1 MGHGKLFFIFAIFIS
16 SYINHT
22 RSIRRPSSSIRSG
35 SVEFSSLASGD
46 PLTPGWAAIRNTT
59 RLDMDES
66 QVLPNIPSLPLSYH
80 DALSLLKAMQ
90 GRGTLGDISWKGG
103 LPDVSYYSGPTEG
116 NAELVNIVDNKV
128 APVWNVI
135 GVMHGSQEPDH
146 AVILGMHERDSFCM
160 MTMFIFFFLK
170 GNRRDA
176 WGYGAVD
183 SSSGSAVMV
192 WFGAIYHS
200 WYFAHHLLFVSKG

>member
-1 MGHGKLFFIFAIFIS
+1 MVSLFPASLYPLILIKHD
-16 SYINHT
+16 Y
-22 RSIRRPSSSIRSG
+22 IRRPSSSIRSG

-46 PLTPGWAAIRNTT
+46 PLTPGWAATKNTT
-59 RLDMDES
+59 RLNMDES

-116 NAELVNIVDNKV
+116 KAELVNVVDNNV

-146 AVILGMHERDSFCM
+146 AVILGKNNV
-160 MTMFIFFFLK
+160 FL
-170 GNRRDA
+170 
-176 WGYGAVD
+176 Y
-183 SSSGSAVMV
+183 
-192 WFGAIYHS
+192 IYKTYYIS
-200 WYFAHHLLFVSKG
+200 

>member
-1 MGHGKLFFIFAIFIS
+1 MVSFFIFAILIS
-16 SYINHT
+16 SSQINHAC
-22 RSIRRPSSSIRSG
+22 SIRRPSSSIPSG

-90 GRGTLGDISWKGG
+90 GHGTLGDISWKGG

-146 AVILGMHERDSFCM
+146 AVILGMYERDSTFYDYNPH
-160 MTMFIFFFLK
+160 FFLLK

-192 WFGAIYHS
+192 CYGAIYHP
-200 WYFAHHLLFVSKG
+200 

>member
-1 MGHGKLFFIFAIFIS
+1 MWLK
-16 SYINHT
+16 T
-22 RSIRRPSSSIRSG
+22 RRPSSSIRSG

-46 PLTPGWAAIRNTT
+46 PLTPGWAATKNTT
-59 RLDMDES
+59 RLNMDEA

-146 AVILGMHERDSFCM
+146 AVILGMIVILLYDY
-160 MTMFIFFFLK
+160 
-170 GNRRDA
+170 DA
-176 WGYGAVD
+176 
-183 SSSGSAVMV
+183 
-192 WFGAIYHS
+192 
-200 WYFAHHLLFVSKG
+200 HLLFSKAIDVMHGDMVRSTHLQDQL